1 MRNRAKLAVSERFLL
16 PLQPLLLQLMSRQTT
31 NLMLTDATERLA
43 APQSLQGL
51 FHQHEEGYPLPSSRK
66 LEEIVELA
74 RATLFPGYF
83 GQSQVNIHTIKYQIG
98 VNVERLYHL
107 LCEQVL
113 AGLGFVGTAGAAPR
127 AWHRRDNL
135 RQRHHP
141 GPHNNRLR
149 LRGGRQRVG
158 DTRHEAELEEI
169 QTRKQR
175 YF

>member
-1 MRNRAKLAVSERFLL
+1 
-16 PLQPLLLQLMSRQTT
+16 MSRQTT

-43 APQSLQGL
+43 APQSLQEL

-113 AGLGFVGTAGAAPR
+113 AGLGFVGTADADNATILGRITIGSGCVVGANVWVTHDMKP
-127 AWHRRDNL
+127 NSKKY
-135 RQRHHP
+135 RQE
-141 GPHNNRLR
+141 NN
-149 LRGGRQRVG
+149 
-158 DTRHEAELEEI
+158 DIFDLEFNNGTGI
-169 QTRKQR
+169 
-175 YF
+175 